1 MSTPPAERARS
12 IATVCLSG
20 SLEDKLT
27 AASAAG
33 FGGVEIF
40 ENDLIASA
48 ASPERIRERCAELG
62 LSIDLYQPFRDFESV
77 PGDVL
82 RANLRRAEHKF
93 DLMARLGADTV
104 LVCSSVSP
112 DAVDDDDL
120 AAEQLRELA
129 DLAADRGI
137 RVCYEAL
144 AWGRFVNTYERAWR
158 IVRRADH
165 PSLGVCLDSFHIL
178 SRGSDLTTIRTIPA
192 EKLFF
197 LQLAD
202 APRLN
207 MDLLQWSR
215 HHRLFPGQG
224 EFDLAEFV
232 GTVLAAGYAGPL
244 SLEVFNDVF
253 RQSDP
258 GPAAVDA
265 MRSLLALEES
275 VAAPAPAL
283 PAPPELSGPAF
294 VELGAD
300 EAGGERL
307 NSTLAALGF
316 RPAGWHRSKPVRLW
330 EQGAARIL
338 VNTEPDRPEH
348 RGGGSLAAIGVHSAD
363 PPASTRRAEGLLAP
377 VLPRSAR
384 PDEADLSSVAA
395 PDGTLLFFC
404 RTGADRDAGWLGDFG
419 PPDQE
424 VREAGVTGIDHVTLT
439 QPFDH
444 FDEAILFYRSVLGL
458 RPAPPVE
465 FAAPFGLV
473 RSRMVLDRDETVRI
487 ALDSAVLRR
496 GPWAPG
502 VRHPQYVALSS
513 DDVFGSAR
521 AMRESGAPV
530 VTIPDN
536 YYDDLDARL
545 RLAPDLLAALR
556 EHSVLYDRDEHGEYL
571 HFSVAVPGSRVFFE
585 VVQRINDYRGRGE
598 INAPVR
604 MAAHRRRRLESA

>member
-1 MSTPPAERARS
+1 
-12 IATVCLSG
+12 
-20 SLEDKLT
+20 
-27 AASAAG
+27 
-33 FGGVEIF
+33 VEIF
-40 ENDLIASA
+40 ENDLIDSA
-48 ASPERIRERCAELG
+48 ATPERIRAQCADLG
-62 LSIDLYQPFRDFESV
+62 LGIDLYQPFRDFEAV
-77 PGDVL
+77 PRDVL

-93 DLMARLGADTV
+93 DLMARLGADTA
-104 LVCSSVSP
+104 LVCSSVSAE
-112 DAVDDDDL
+112 AVDDDDL
-120 AAEQLRELA
+120 AAEQLHELA
-129 DLAADRGI
+129 ELAAGRGI
-137 RVCYEAL
+137 RICYEAL
-144 AWGRFVNTYERAWR
+144 AWGRFVHTYERAWR

-165 PSLGVCLDSFHIL
+165 PALGVCLDSFHIL

-202 APRLN
+202 APRMN

-224 EFDLAEFV
+224 EFDLAGFL

-253 RQSDP
+253 RQADP

-265 MRSLLALEES
+265 MRSLLALEEAAVPAGPV
-275 VAAPAPAL
+275 VAGRSLPAPA
-283 PAPPELSGPAF
+283 ELAGPAF

-300 EAGGERL
+300 PEAGERL
-307 NSTLAALGF
+307 GATLAALGF
-316 RPAGWHRSKPVRLW
+316 RRAGRHRSKPVRLW

-348 RGGGSLAAIGVHSAD
+348 RGGGALAALGVHSAD
-363 PPASTRRAEGLLAP
+363 PLAATRRAEGLLAP
-377 VLPRSAR
+377 VLPRTAR

-395 PDGTLLFFC
+395 PDGTALFFC
-404 RTGADRDAGWLGDFG
+404 RTGADRDAGWLGDFAPESDFAPG
-419 PPDQE
+419 SGEDPE
-424 VREAGVTGIDHVTLT
+424 SGEAPAAGITGIDHVAMT

-458 RPAPPVE
+458 APEPPVE

-473 RSRMVLDRDETVRI
+473 RSRLVLDPGGTVRL

-496 GPWAPG
+496 GSWAPA
-502 VRHPQYVALSS
+502 VPNPQHVALST
-513 DDVFGSAR
+513 DDVFAAAR
-521 AMRESGAPV
+521 AVRELGAPV
-530 VTIPDN
+530 VAIPDN

-545 RLAPDLLAALR
+545 ELDAGLAARLR
-556 EHSVLYDRDEHGEYL
+556 EHSVLYDRDARGEYL

-585 VVQRINDYRGRGE
+585 VVQRVGGYRGRGE
-598 INAPVR
+598 LNAPVR
-604 MAAHRRRRLESA
+604 MAAHRRRRLASSGA